1 MLGQAVQRITDV
13 RFTIY
18 KERGGTK
25 EMFRPVTRFKQALS
39 DEECLEI
46 LKNEKR
52 GVLSVLGDDGYPYG
66 MPINYWYS
74 EKSVLWRIMRR
85 RSGSAES

>member
-1 MLGQAVQRITDV
+1 
-13 RFTIY
+13 
-18 KERGGTK
+18 
-25 EMFRPVTRFKQALS
+25 MFRTVTRFKQALS

-66 MPINYWYS
+66 MPINYW
-74 EKSVLWRIMRR
+74 
-85 RSGSAES
+85 

>member
-1 MLGQAVQRITDV
+1 
-13 RFTIY
+13 
-18 KERGGTK
+18 
-25 EMFRPVTRFKQALS
+25 MFRPVTRIKQALS
-39 DEECLEI
+39 DTECREI

-74 EKSVLWRIMRR
+74 EKDGRIYFHTGKQMVREAIWQLLLCSNSKCCSFNKRIVL
-85 RSGSAES
+85 